1 MAVGLAGATG
11 AVTARN
17 RKGACRTTLG
27 SPARATAGRLALS
40 TELHSGRSLH
50 HKTITP
56 SYRLLAGYGDLVKRH
71 SALELNGGGL
81 RRAHSNGCRC
91 TAAANVRG

>member
-17 RKGACRTTLG
+17 RKASL
-27 SPARATAGRLALS
+27 PAPHWQVRLELLPGPPHT

-56 SYRLLAGYGDLVKRH
+56 SHHNYLAGLW
-71 SALELNGGGL
+71 
-81 RRAHSNGCRC
+81 
-91 TAAANVRG
+91 